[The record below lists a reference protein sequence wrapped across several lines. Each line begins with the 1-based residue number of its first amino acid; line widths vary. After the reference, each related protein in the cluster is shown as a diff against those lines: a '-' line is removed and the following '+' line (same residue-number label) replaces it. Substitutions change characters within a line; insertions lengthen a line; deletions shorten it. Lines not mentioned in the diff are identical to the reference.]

1 MSTKKNLILQ
11 FLNICLSAMLALLAL
26 DIFAPILKEKN
37 KTYIKFNIPSDDRND
52 MFNGHK
58 IVNDLKSQFII
69 KTLSF
74 TGNNEKDKIIQAQFA
89 KILREESKKKRT
101 FIIHRIY
108 FPETAT
114 YGRLI
119 SLLNLMKQDDYRRYL
134 EWENYFYV
142 LTNNA
147 RVKN

>member
-1 MSTKKNLILQ
+1 MVYD
-11 FLNICLSAMLALLAL
+11 F
-26 DIFAPILKEKN
+26 FAPTLKEKN
-37 KTYIKFNIPSDDRND
+37 KSFIKYNIPSDGKND

-58 IVNDLKSQFII
+58 IVEDLKSQFII

-74 TGNNEKDKIIQAQFA
+74 TGNDEKDKIIQDHFA
-89 KILREESKKKRT
+89 TILREESKKKRT
-101 FIIHRIY
+101 FIIYRIY

-147 RVKN
+147 KVKN